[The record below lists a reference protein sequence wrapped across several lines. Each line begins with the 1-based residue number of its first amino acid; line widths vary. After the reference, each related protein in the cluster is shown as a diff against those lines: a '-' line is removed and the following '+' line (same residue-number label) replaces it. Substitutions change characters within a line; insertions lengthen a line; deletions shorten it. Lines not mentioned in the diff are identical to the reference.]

1 MIRFDFCRLSKRPPG
16 PISQVDVARPRNKEN
31 RRFPMPTVIRS
42 RAPELV
48 VSLSFIAVLFA
59 YIAASSALA

>member
-1 MIRFDFCRLSKRPPG
+1 M
-16 PISQVDVARPRNKEN
+16 DVARPRNKEN